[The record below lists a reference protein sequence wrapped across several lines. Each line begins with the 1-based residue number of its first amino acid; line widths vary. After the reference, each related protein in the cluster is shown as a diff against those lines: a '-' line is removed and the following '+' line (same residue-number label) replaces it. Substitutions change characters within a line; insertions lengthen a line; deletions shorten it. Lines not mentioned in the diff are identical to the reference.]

1 MPDISAVMDQALAEV
16 KNLGGN
22 VKAINDQVQKELAT
36 IRSEVE
42 GLSKG
47 QVTDALVQSKIDAF
61 GASIGTKIEA
71 AQKAAAEAATKAA
84 KAVDARVDAV
94 ETAMRRSAVPG
105 GAPEDAKALRE
116 AAVAFTK
123 ASAAL
128 AGRKV
133 GDVLDDGDIDFE
145 GYKAYRKNFGLYL
158 RRDERALSPDH
169 WKALASGS
177 DPDGGYLVEPTVSAR
192 IRPRSTRAARSGS
205 SRRSR
210 PSPAPSWRSGWTMT
224 RSTSSGS
231 ARPICRMPARPRS
244 SARSA
249 LSPTP
254 WRRARRRPS
263 SSSRTPRSMWRP
275 GWTTRCRASSPAAR
289 TRPSCSALVAA
300 CRAGC

>member
-22 VKAINDQVQKELAT
+22 VKAINESVQKELAT

-71 AQKAAAEAATKAA
+71 AQKAA
-84 KAVDARVDAV
+84 KAVDERVDAV
-94 ETAMRRSAVPG
+94 ETALRRSAIPG
-105 GAPEDAKALRE
+105 AAPEDAKSLRG
-116 AAVAFTK
+116 AAIAFTK
-123 ASAAL
+123 SAAAL

-133 GDVLDDGDIDFE
+133 ADVLDDGDIDFE

-169 WKALASGS
+169 WKALSSGS

-192 IRPRSTRAARSGS
+192 ILAK
-205 SRRSR
+205 
-210 PSPAPSWRSGWTMT
+210 
-224 RSTSSGS
+224 
-231 ARPICRMPARPRS
+231 IYE
-244 SARSA
+244 
-249 LSPTP
+249 
-254 WRRARRRPS
+254 
-263 SSSRTPRSMWRP
+263 
-275 GWTTRCRASSPAAR
+275 SSPVRQLAAVE
-289 TRPSCSALVAA
+289 TISGTELE
-300 CRAGC
+300 